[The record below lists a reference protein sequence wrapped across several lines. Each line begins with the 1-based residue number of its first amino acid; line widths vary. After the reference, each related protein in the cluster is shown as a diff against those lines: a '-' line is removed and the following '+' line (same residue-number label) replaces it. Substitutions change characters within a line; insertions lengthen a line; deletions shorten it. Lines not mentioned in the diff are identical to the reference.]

1 MIKNE
6 KQYKISKRLLSD
18 VESKITN
25 AEKHINESNDL
36 KSTLIIG
43 SLENFRDEVAADI
56 QQYERLKTGKEK
68 LKERSLSELPSLII
82 EYKIANNLTQ
92 KDLSKKLGLKE
103 QQLQRYEAEGFKTV
117 SFQNLVKFLDLMK
130 LNLTIKATPLKRR
143 TAKKSTLQS

>member
-6 KQYKISKRLLSD
+6 KQYKISKKLLSELNRKIYD
-18 VESKITN
+18 AQKGVEGD
-25 AEKHINESNDL
+25 EK
-36 KSTLIIG
+36 KQLIVD
-43 SLENFRDEVAADI
+43 SLI
-56 QQYERLKTGKEK
+56 RLKGQVADELNEYETLKAGKTAK
-68 LKERSLSELPSLII
+68 LKERNISELPSLIT

-92 KDLSKKLGLKE
+92 KDLSQQLGLKE

-143 TAKKSTLQS
+143 TAKKSTLQP

>member
-6 KQYKISKRLLSD
+6 KQYKISKKLLSELD
-18 VESKITN
+18 EKIYN
-25 AEKHINESNDL
+25 AQKGVKGDEKKQVIVN
-36 KSTLIIG
+36 
-43 SLENFRDEVAADI
+43 SLA
-56 QQYERLKTGKEK
+56 RLKKQVAEELLNYETLKNGKTSK
-68 LKERSLSELPSLII
+68 LKERNISQLPTLIT

-130 LNLTIKATPLKRR
+130 LNLTIKATPLKKR
-143 TAKKSTLQS
+143 TAKKSTLQP